1 MGPDSSR
8 LVGLRV
14 YNPREGKTTSLLSKG
29 LPCLGFERELPYPI
43 IRGSS
48 GRQGEKKLPR
58 QNSNDSIFRRSVW
71 GFHGAG
77 AQRHGQASS
86 WGWALWSA
94 RLELSGQEATK
105 RALG

>member
-48 GRQGEKKLPR
+48 GRQGEKRLPR
-58 QNSNDSIFRRSVW
+58 QNSNDSIFRRFVW

-77 AQRHGQASS
+77 AQHHGQASS
-86 WGWALWSA
+86 CGWALWSA